1 MELATVTLGT
11 QTDDPLACCLINLW
25 KLDCPQKSGENWAYY
40 TNLQKREQSKSE
52 QLLSSLFNFS
62 VIKLHNYYRVYN
74 QGCSAITFYHYNLL
88 PEKQHGFLPHRLC
101 CTKL

>member
-40 TNLQKREQSKSE
+40 TNLQKWDQSKSE
-52 QLLSSLFNFS
+52 QLVSSNYIIIIESIIKDALLSHFIIIISYQRNNMGFFLTGYAVLNSS
-62 VIKLHNYYRVYN
+62 VH
-74 QGCSAITFYHYNLL
+74 
-88 PEKQHGFLPHRLC
+88 
-101 CTKL
+101 